1 MSEILSLKNISQF
14 FYQGKNKINVLTN
27 LDLVI
32 SSSQNVAIIGSSGS
46 GKTSLLNI
54 ISLMENPKSGSIFL
68 LGNSITDA
76 NDNNKS
82 DLRKTN
88 IGYVHQKNSLLMEFT
103 AFENIYIS
111 LLINNYNKKYAKEK
125 TMDLLDKVKMTH
137 RYSHK
142 PSSLSGGEQQRI
154 AIARAISNNPE
165 IIVAD
170 EPTGNLDSKNSHMII
185 EELCKIT
192 EENHSSLI
200 LATHDINVAKKM
212 NLVLELSNKKLKA
225 LDDI

>member
-1 MSEILSLKNISQF
+1 MSEILSLKKISQY
-14 FYQGKNKINVLTN
+14 FYQGNNKISVLNN
-27 LDLVI
+27 LDLTL
-32 SSSQNVAIIGSSGS
+32 SSSQKIAIIGSSGS

-54 ISLMENPKSGSIFL
+54 ISLMEKPKSGSIFL
-68 LGNSITDA
+68 LGNSVTET

-88 IGYVHQKNSLLMEFT
+88 IGYVHQKNALLIEFT

-111 LLINNYNKKYAKEK
+111 LLLNNYNKKYAKEK
-125 TMDLLDKVKMTH
+125 TMHLLDKVKMTH
-137 RYSHK
+137 RSSHK
-142 PSSLSGGEQQRI
+142 PSSLSGGEQQRV

-170 EPTGNLDSKNSHMII
+170 EPTGNLDNKNSHMII

-200 LATHDINVAKKM
+200 LATHDLNVAKKM
-212 NLVLELSNKKLKA
+212 NSILELNNKKLRI
-225 LDDI
+225 LDDG

>member
-32 SSSQNVAIIGSSGS
+32 SSSKNVAIIGSSGS

-212 NLVLELSNKKLKA
+212 NLVLELSNKKLKV

>member
-32 SSSQNVAIIGSSGS
+32 SSSKNVAIIGSSGS

>member
-1 MSEILSLKNISQF
+1 M
-14 FYQGKNKINVLTN
+14 
-27 LDLVI
+27 
-32 SSSQNVAIIGSSGS
+32 
-46 GKTSLLNI
+46 
-54 ISLMENPKSGSIFL
+54 
-68 LGNSITDA
+68 
-76 NDNNKS
+76 
-82 DLRKTN
+82 RK
-88 IGYVHQKNSLLMEFT
+88 K
-103 AFENIYIS
+103 
-111 LLINNYNKKYAKEK
+111 K

-137 RYSHK
+137 RQFHK

-170 EPTGNLDSKNSHMII
+170 EPTGNLDAKNSHMII

-212 NLVLELSNKKLKA
+212 NLVLELSNKKLKV

>member
-1 MSEILSLKNISQF
+1 MNEILNLKNISQY
-14 FYQGKNKINVLTN
+14 FYQGKNKILVLDN
-27 LDLVI
+27 LNFNL
-32 SSSQNVAIIGSSGS
+32 SSSQRVAIVGASGS

-54 ISLMENPKSGSIFL
+54 ISLMEVPKTGTIFL
-68 LGNSITDA
+68 LGKSISKSTD
-76 NDNNKS
+76 NEKS
-82 DLRKTN
+82 ELRKTN

-125 TMDLLDKVKMTH
+125 TMHLLDKVNMTH

-142 PSSLSGGEQQRI
+142 PANLSGGEQQRVV
-154 AIARAISNNPE
+154 IARAISNDPE

-170 EPTGNLDSKNSHMII
+170 EPTGNLDEKNSHKII

-192 EENHSSLI
+192 EENHSTLV
-200 LATHDINVAKKM
+200 LATHDNKIAKMM
-212 NLVLELSNKKLKA
+212 NLVFKLDHNKLVVV
-225 LDDI
+225 

>member
-1 MSEILSLKNISQF
+1 MIEVFFQQKFIFLILFLQKVDYFEVFIIFTISISLSVLSTIYPSWKASKIEPANVLRYGEILSLKNISQF

-54 ISLMENPKSGSIFL
+54 ISLMEKPKSGSIFL

-88 IGYVHQKNSLLMEFT
+88 IGYVHQKKSFDGVYGL
-103 AFENIYIS
+103 
-111 LLINNYNKKYAKEK
+111 
-125 TMDLLDKVKMTH
+125 
-137 RYSHK
+137 
-142 PSSLSGGEQQRI
+142 
-154 AIARAISNNPE
+154 
-165 IIVAD
+165 
-170 EPTGNLDSKNSHMII
+170 
-185 EELCKIT
+185 
-192 EENHSSLI
+192 
-200 LATHDINVAKKM
+200 
-212 NLVLELSNKKLKA
+212 
-225 LDDI
+225 

>member
-1 MSEILSLKNISQF
+1 MSEILNLKNISQY
-14 FYQGKNKINVLTN
+14 FYQGKNKINVLSN

-54 ISLMENPKSGSIFL
+54 ISLMEKPRSGSIFL
-68 LGNSITDA
+68 LGNSITDS
-76 NDNNKS
+76 NDNHKA
-82 DLRKTN
+82 DLRKAN

-103 AFENIYIS
+103 AFENIYLS

-125 TMDLLDKVKMTH
+125 TMHLLDKVKMTH
-137 RYSHK
+137 RHSHK

-170 EPTGNLDSKNSHMII
+170 EPTGNLDSKNSNMII

-200 LATHDINVAKKM
+200 LATHDINVAQKM
-212 NLVLELSNKKLKA
+212 NLILELNNKKLKV
-225 LDDI
+225 LDGS